1 MAPLQITLIFSLL
14 FLPLSLSSTCTSP
27 KLTST
32 YKSCSQLPSLSSS
45 LHFTYNPSNKSLA
58 VAFTAVPPSSSG
70 WVAWGINPTST
81 GMAGTQALVAFRN
94 SDGSMSVDTF
104 NLSSYS
110 DIIPGKISFPV
121 YEKRAVFNK
130 DDGSITIFASVGHS
144 GGGKINHV
152 WQVGPGVTKGFPM
165 KHDFKPE
172 NLKATATL
180 DLSADGGGASQASE
194 SSTSS
199 DATAKKRNVGSGW
212 ELEATGRGSKEL
224 NSRLRELR
232 QRHRYTSAGESG
244 ELPLTMETHGI
255 LNAISWGLLFP
266 IGAMIARY
274 VRTIESADPV
284 WFYIHV
290 GCQISGYA
298 IGVAGWATGLQLG
311 SKSVGIVY
319 TSHRYIGIALFALAT
334 LQIFALFLRPKKE
347 HKSRFYWNIYHHG
360 VGYAIIILGIINV
373 FKGLHILEPEKKW
386 KSTYV
391 SILVVLGCITVLLEI
406 FTWIVYL
413 RRKSNRSTKPYA

>member
-70 WVAWGINPTST
+70 WVAWGINPIST

-144 GGGKINHV
+144 GSGKINHV

-199 DATAKKRNVGSGW
+199 DATAKKRN
-212 ELEATGRGSKEL
+212 
-224 NSRLRELR
+224 
-232 QRHRYTSAGESG
+232 
-244 ELPLTMETHGI
+244 THGI

>member
-199 DATAKKRNVGSGW
+199 DATAKKRN
-212 ELEATGRGSKEL
+212 
-224 NSRLRELR
+224 
-232 QRHRYTSAGESG
+232 
-244 ELPLTMETHGI
+244 THGI